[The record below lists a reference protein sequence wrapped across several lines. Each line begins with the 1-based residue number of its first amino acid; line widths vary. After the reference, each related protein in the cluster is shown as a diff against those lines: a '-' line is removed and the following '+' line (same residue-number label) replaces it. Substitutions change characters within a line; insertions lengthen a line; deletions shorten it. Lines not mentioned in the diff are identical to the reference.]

1 MRDIITKHFETDM
14 RGTRKIVIF
23 RSAGGYVVAGVTN
36 GKGKYFRFTERDTA
50 AADSYILEI
59 LHAVRD
65 GKDEPRKWQ
74 RKRKPP
80 RRKDSNR
87 ERTESDRKQSTAEN
101 DYFCTKFQ
109 SNE

>member
-1 MRDIITKHFETDM
+1 MRDIIKKYFETDM

-23 RSAGGYVVAGVTN
+23 RSAGGYVVAGATN

-80 RRKDSNR
+80 RIDGANNKRNA
-87 ERTESDRKQSTAEN
+87 AE
-101 DYFCTKFQ
+101 
-109 SNE
+109 